1 MENLIEVLANNGIG
15 VLCVFFL
22 AYFINTTM
30 KDNNKILD
38 EVQKTLVSIK
48 TTLDIQNKRIEKIE
62 DKVEK

>member
-22 AYFINTTM
+22 SYFINTTM

-38 EVQKTLVSIK
+38 EIQKTLVSIK
-48 TTLDIQNKRIEKIE
+48 TTLDIQNDKIKRLE
-62 DKVEK
+62 DKIDK

>member
-22 AYFINTTM
+22 AYFINNTM

-62 DKVEK
+62 DKSK

>member
-1 MENLIEVLANNGIG
+1 
-15 VLCVFFL
+15 
-22 AYFINTTM
+22 M